1 MTTFEPMRNKLFLLS
16 TYTAF
21 VTRCR
26 ALVTSDYPCAPIYVV
41 LWNSSLLDGRNSSRK
56 NRVPEACGDPLCTV
70 AHGIFAHWWST
81 HGALQLP
88 VAWQTRSAPYERN
101 GDVRKPWCPK
111 CQNFPSNVDAFLGFQ
126 GVGKYSQSVGA
137 LRRIL
142 GVRSSQPAP
151 ASAVKWGVGF
161 HPGLRNITGAN
172 FSCASRSDYSAITLN
187 LIWFEHPPYL
197 DEKEGKYGLQI
208 NRRVDFL

>member
-1 MTTFEPMRNKLFLLS
+1 MCSHLRSRRSPLKQLS
-16 TYTAF
+16 TG
-21 VTRCR
+21 R
-26 ALVTSDYPCAPIYVV
+26 AKQFP
-41 LWNSSLLDGRNSSRK
+41 K
-56 NRVPEACGDPLCTV
+56 NRIPEACGDPLCTV

-126 GVGKYSQSVGA
+126 GLGKYSQSVGA

-142 GVRSSQPAP
+142 GVRFSQPAP

-172 FSCASRSDYSAITLN
+172 FSCASWVKIEFNSKIMVFTFELTNKN
-187 LIWFEHPPYL
+187 LM
-197 DEKEGKYGLQI
+197 
-208 NRRVDFL
+208 